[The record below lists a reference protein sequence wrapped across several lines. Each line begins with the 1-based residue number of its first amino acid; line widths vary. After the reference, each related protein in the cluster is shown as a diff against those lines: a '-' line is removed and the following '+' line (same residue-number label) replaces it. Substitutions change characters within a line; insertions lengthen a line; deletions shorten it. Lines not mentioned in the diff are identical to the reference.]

1 MLKEIGQETVRRFWA
16 AMRNGEVTEI
26 VTYGLIRTI
35 AVSEKQ
41 RRKNRREIAGMW
53 TFKRALT
60 SRLLEKFVR
69 ICDSLT

>member
-1 MLKEIGQETVRRFWA
+1 MLKETGQETVRRFWT

-53 TFKRALT
+53 TFKTEINRSTFGGTCQNL
-60 SRLLEKFVR
+60 
-69 ICDSLT
+69 